1 MDTGQKTESI
11 ARLVEDIVK
20 DHVAL
25 PEFQRDFVWDIE
37 KTFDLFDSF
46 VRDIFV
52 GSLIYGVPSFEIT
65 VRELDRRPRSGRGSR
80 ARLKLTSYT
89 RDQIENRVKVSGFR
103 LLLDGQQRATSI
115 YRAMTGVDPVY
126 FISLRDDELPIH
138 VRAKPTGQR
147 SLEEV
152 LNQFIGEPVPGH
164 VSIRLHDVY
173 RVLNGEATR
182 EKEKADLF
190 LASNKIENI
199 TPKNVEASAEFLTYL
214 TQLKNLE
221 NLCRQEKLVAYYLLD
236 TDEEKFAIFFERSN
250 SKGIQLN
257 FIDILAA
264 KLYAGFNLRASIE
277 DFETDNPALELNR
290 EVLVRAISFHVSQG
304 KEIGRSFILSNLT
317 HAHFNEHW
325 ERFTFAYKSVHDYL
339 RTSRLLIHPTW
350 MPYENMVLP
359 LMVFAAELPR
369 FDFSQIGADQARLIR
384 SWFWL
389 AIFSRRYSSA
399 AQTYALE
406 DAQALQKAA
415 TGDLTGIVHI
425 VHRIQPLIKDKND
438 LFIIHKKYDAMYKGV
453 LNLVNY
459 VSGGFL
465 NFENGNPVSMAS
477 SLEDHHIFPNDY
489 LRKNWADVQTS
500 LDSEVAIDCVV
511 NRTLIPKLTNVKV
524 SNKAPSRYLLEIKSG
539 NPDIAR
545 ALGSHMLSAELLNG
559 DLDNNYDYFLEERAE
574 AILGAVRTNI
584 TEERASI
591 LAEHD
596 ISSSSTLAGTRRTR

>member
-1 MDTGQKTESI
+1 
-11 ARLVEDIVK
+11 
-20 DHVAL
+20 
-25 PEFQRDFVWDIE
+25 
-37 KTFDLFDSF
+37 
-46 VRDIFV
+46 
-52 GSLIYGVPSFEIT
+52 
-65 VRELDRRPRSGRGSR
+65 
-80 ARLKLTSYT
+80 
-89 RDQIENRVKVSGFR
+89 
-103 LLLDGQQRATSI
+103 
-115 YRAMTGVDPVY
+115 
-126 FISLRDDELPIH
+126 
-138 VRAKPTGQR
+138 
-147 SLEEV
+147 
-152 LNQFIGEPVPGH
+152 
-164 VSIRLHDVY
+164 
-173 RVLNGEATR
+173 
-182 EKEKADLF
+182 
-190 LASNKIENI
+190 
-199 TPKNVEASAEFLTYL
+199 
-214 TQLKNLE
+214 
-221 NLCRQEKLVAYYLLD
+221 
-236 TDEEKFAIFFERSN
+236 
-250 SKGIQLN
+250 
-257 FIDILAA
+257 
-264 KLYAGFNLRASIE
+264 
-277 DFETDNPALELNR
+277 
-290 EVLVRAISFHVSQG
+290 
-304 KEIGRSFILSNLT
+304 
-317 HAHFNEHW
+317 
-325 ERFTFAYKSVHDYL
+325 
-339 RTSRLLIHPTW
+339 

-415 TGDLTGIVHI
+415 TGDLTGIVNI

-524 SNKAPSRYLLEIKSG
+524 SNKAPSRYLSEIKSK
-539 NPDIAR
+539 NQDIAR